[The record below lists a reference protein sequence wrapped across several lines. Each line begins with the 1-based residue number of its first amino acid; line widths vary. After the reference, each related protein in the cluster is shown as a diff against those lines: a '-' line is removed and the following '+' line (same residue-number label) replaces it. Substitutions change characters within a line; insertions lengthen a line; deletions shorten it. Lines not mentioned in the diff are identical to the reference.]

1 VIVPRL
7 FEEPL
12 CASSPRALIVGQYP
26 LVLAALARLICGPPL
41 NIKAELSTRSDE
53 AIQRIASEA
62 HELLFCDLR
71 SPPITGVE
79 LAARLTQRN
88 SPTRVVVLADEEDAP
103 LLVGSLD
110 CGAAGFFTREASADE
125 FVQGVQAVLAG
136 HCAIGRSL
144 ARLALARF
152 AGHQPVQGGLY
163 ERLSMAERSI
173 FALVGEAQSTRE
185 IAAARGISPK
195 TVRNHLG
202 SIYRKLEVRN
212 RSEAIKWSM
221 RMGRQSQA
229 MGPFPISQPG
239 DGG

>member
-1 VIVPRL
+1 MIVPRL
-7 FEEPL
+7 FDEPL
-12 CASSPRALIVGQYP
+12 SASLPRAIFVGQYP
-26 LVLAALARLICGPPL
+26 LILAALARLVCGPPL
-41 NIKAELSTRSDE
+41 NMTVELSTRSDE
-53 AIQRIASEA
+53 AIQRVTDEA

-79 LAARLTQRN
+79 LAARLAQRN
-88 SPTRVVVLADEEDAP
+88 SPTRVVLLADEEDAP
-103 LLVGSLD
+103 LLVASLD
-110 CGAAGFFTREASADE
+110 CGAAGFFTRGASADE
-125 FVQGVQAVLAG
+125 FVEGVQAVLAG

-144 ARLALARF
+144 VRLALARF
-152 AGHQPVQGGLY
+152 AGHQPVHGGLY
-163 ERLSMAERSI
+163 ERLSGAERSI

-212 RSEAIKWSM
+212 RSEAIKWSI
-221 RMGRQSQA
+221 RMGRQSQS
-229 MGPFPISQPG
+229 MGPFPISQQA